1 MAKDKHKNLTNRN
14 QDSSPSS
21 DRSTSNSASPEYCN
35 TPEKQDLDFK
45 LYLMIQ
51 IEAFM
56 KGINNPLKE
65 IQENTAKQVEV
76 SKEKTQK
83 SLKELY
89 ENTKKEVKKLNK
101 TKQDLKNR
109 IINNKEITKVNNC
122 EDIKPRKE
130 KRSHRQKHHP
140 QNTRDRRENL
150 RCRRY
155 LENIETTVKENVSRK
170 STKK

>member
-1 MAKDKHKNLTNRN
+1 
-14 QDSSPSS
+14 
-21 DRSTSNSASPEYCN
+21 
-35 TPEKQDLDFK
+35 
-45 LYLMIQ
+45 
-51 IEAFM
+51 
-56 KGINNPLKE
+56 
-65 IQENTAKQVEV
+65 
-76 SKEKTQK
+76 
-83 SLKELY
+83 
-89 ENTKKEVKKLNK
+89 VKKLNK